1 MTYQEVL
8 WKDKYIW
15 VVSIMT
21 KNKRIHRYLKQYCG
35 RVGHVVGEAKNGM
48 LLVEFG
54 FGSKRHLR
62 CIPSSCVVQFGVVV
76 SRDFNRIL

>member
-8 WKDKYIW
+8 WKDKYIC

-21 KNKRIHRYLKQYCG
+21 KNKRIHSYLKQYVG
-35 RVGHVVGEAKNGM
+35 RGGYVVGEAKNGM

-62 CIPSSCVVQFGVVV
+62 CIPSSCGI
-76 SRDFNRIL
+76 RYEWC